1 MSSLSQALKKNALQN
16 AARQQR
22 AQRESTREVDTDT
35 APEFRLRV
43 ILSEPKEPV
52 RGLMAVA
59 KKPKVVEEYSPET
72 VRRMKHEAKKA
83 QIRERRE

>member
-22 AQRESTREVDTDT
+22 AQRESTEVDTDT

-43 ILSEPKEPV
+43 ILSEPKEPI

>member
-22 AQRESTREVDTDT
+22 AQRESTEVDTDT